1 MITIDGKRFA
11 EMLESGTAALASNEA
26 QLNALNVFPVSDGD
40 TGSNMLRTMEGG
52 IARVRSQPLD
62 ALDASAAALAQG
74 MFLAARGNSGVIL
87 SQIFAGIAQGLQ
99 GLQCANA
106 AQLARAYE
114 MGIERA
120 YAAVQEPVEGTI
132 LTVFRESA
140 RYAGGKIG
148 ENASVESFYRLHLEQ
163 AQRSLQQTP
172 QLLHVLKEAD
182 VVDSGAAGYVCIVE
196 GMYAA
201 LTGKALSYHES
212 APAHANAPQLDRF
225 TRDSRMEFGYCTEF
239 LLRLMSA
246 KVDPD
251 RFPTQT
257 ILDDL
262 KKLGGESIV
271 ADRQG
276 DIVKIHV
283 HSMIPG
289 QILTQMQRY
298 GEFLTLKIE
307 NMALGHKETIRGTNT
322 DARKF
327 SVVAAACGD
336 GIEALFRRMGADRVI
351 VGGQTVNPSV
361 EEFVRAFDE
370 CTGEDILVLPNHKN
384 VFLAAQ
390 QAAKRYERA
399 RVHVIETKSMLQG
412 YAALS
417 VITPGITDISSLVES
432 AQRAARSIAD
442 GRVTRAVRDAQTD
455 GVCVHCGDYLAFGG
469 SELLATS
476 DDAQE
481 AALRLLEKL
490 DADMGEIIT
499 VFAGRHID
507 DERRAAFTRSLETR
521 YPQHEIVVYE
531 GGQEVYD
538 YLIGVE

>member
-26 QLNALNVFPVSDGD
+26 RLNALNVFPVSDGD
-40 TGSNMLRTMEGG
+40 TGTNMLRTMEGG
-52 IARVRSQPLD
+52 IARVKAAVPEKLGE
-62 ALDASAAALAQG
+62 AAAALAQG
-74 MFLAARGNSGVIL
+74 MFLSARGNSGVIL
-87 SQIFAGIAQGLQ
+87 SQIFAGIAQGLHD
-99 GLQCANA
+99 LACADA
-106 AQLARAYE
+106 PQLARAYE

-132 LTVFRESA
+132 LTVYRESA
-140 RYAGGKIG
+140 RYAGGKIA
-148 ENASVESFYRLHLEQ
+148 ENASVEDFYRLHLQQ

-172 QLLHVLKEAD
+172 QLLRVLKEAD

-201 LTGKALSYHES
+201 LTGKALSYREG
-212 APAHANAPQLDRF
+212 APAQAPAVDIDRF
-225 TRDSRMEFGYCTEF
+225 TRDSRLEFGYCTEF

-251 RFPTQT
+251 HFPTQT

-262 KKLGGESIV
+262 KRLGGESVV

-283 HSMIPG
+283 HTFIPG
-289 QILTQMQRY
+289 QILTQMQCY

-307 NMALGHKETIRGTNT
+307 NMALGHKEELRRKSS
-322 DARKF
+322 DARAF
-327 SVVAAACGD
+327 SVVATACGD
-336 GIEALFRRMGADRVI
+336 GIAELFTKMGADRVI
-351 VGGQTVNPSV
+351 LGGQTINPSV
-361 EEFVRAFDE
+361 EEFVRAFDA
-370 CTGEDILVLPNHKN
+370 CAGEDILVLPNHKN

-390 QAAKRYERA
+390 QAASVYERA

-417 VITPGITDISSLVES
+417 VITPGITDMAALVES
-432 AQRAARSIAD
+432 AQRAAHSIAD
-442 GRVTRAVRDAQTD
+442 GRVTRAVRDAQ
-455 GVCVHCGDYLAFGG
+455 GVHCGDYLAFGG
-469 SELLATS
+469 AELLATADS
-476 DDAQE
+476 AE
-481 AALRLLEKL
+481 NAACKLLERL
-490 DADMGEIIT
+490 DADDAEIIT
-499 VFAGRHID
+499 VFVGREV
-507 DERRAAFTRSLETR
+507 DEARRAAFKKTLSER
-521 YPQHEIVVYE
+521 YPQHEVVVYE

-538 YLIGVE
+538 YLMGVE